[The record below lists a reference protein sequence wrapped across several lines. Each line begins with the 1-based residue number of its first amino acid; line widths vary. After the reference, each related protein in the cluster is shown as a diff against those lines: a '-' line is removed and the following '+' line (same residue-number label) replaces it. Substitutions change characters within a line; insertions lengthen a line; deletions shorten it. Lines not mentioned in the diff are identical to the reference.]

1 MNFVDLL
8 ENYLILKERDKDLYY
23 DVKDNIDKYKSFIYD
38 NLAYDIIIKD
48 DFIKLEKIPGIPEEW
63 MGINEFTE
71 IKEYI
76 FFILLIT
83 FLEDKNKEEQF
94 ILSSITE
101 YIEHNY
107 PDEKIEWT
115 IFKNRKSLIKVMK
128 FAIDSGIIKKN
139 DGSEEEFSKSET
151 GDVLYESTGL
161 SRYIVRRFSKNI
173 EDSESYEDLLG
184 DEFSGISKDLGTVRK
199 NRVFR
204 RLLLSP
210 VVYNDE
216 NDNDN
221 GDYDYIKSKR
231 SFIRNT
237 FEENLGWDIHIHK
250 NGALAALEN
259 SNEVKDIFP
268 NKKGESAAVLF
279 INKEVRRNINSGN
292 LKKEDNDTVV
302 MSNSEFDEF
311 IIEVRRTHGHGFTKT
326 LRDVSEQVFINI
338 IRNFMK
344 DFSMIREEK
353 DFTILM
359 PIIGKVLGEYPEDY
373 KGEAKDE

>member
-23 DVKDNIDKYKSFIYD
+23 DIKDNIDKYKDFIYE

-48 DFIKLEKIPGIPEEW
+48 DFIKLEKIPGVPEEW
-63 MGINEFTE
+63 MGISEFTE

-83 FLEDKNKEEQF
+83 FLEDKNKEDQF

-128 FAIDSGIIKKN
+128 FAIDIGIIKKN
-139 DGSEEEFSKSET
+139 DGSEEEFSKSEA
-151 GDVLYESTGL
+151 GDILYESTGL
-161 SRYIVRRFSKNI
+161 SRYIVRRFNKDI
-173 EDSESYEDLLG
+173 EASESYEELLS
-184 DEFSGISKDLGTVRK
+184 DEFSGISKDLGTVRR

-210 VVYNDE
+210 VIYNDE
-216 NDNDN
+216 NDN

-231 SFIRNT
+231 SFIRSA
-237 FEENLGWDIHIHK
+237 FEENLGWDIHVHR
-250 NGALAALEN
+250 NGALAVLEN

-268 NKKGESAAVLF
+268 SKKGESAAVLF
-279 INKEVRRNINSGN
+279 INKEVRNKIKLGD
-292 LKKEDNDTVV
+292 LKKEDNDIII
-302 MSNSEFDEF
+302 MKNYEFDEF
-311 IIEVRRTHGHGFTKT
+311 IIEVRKTYGHGFTKT
-326 LRDVSEQVFINI
+326 LRDASEEIFINI

-373 KGEAKDE
+373 KGGVKDE

>member
-128 FAIDSGIIKKN
+128 FAIDIGIIKKN

-173 EDSESYEDLLG
+173 EESESYEDLLG

-210 VVYNDE
+210 VIYNDE
-216 NDNDN
+216 NDN

-250 NGALAALEN
+250 NGALAVLEN

-311 IIEVRRTHGHGFTKT
+311 IIEVRKTHGHGFTKT
-326 LRDVSEQVFINI
+326 LRDASDQVFINT

-353 DFTILM
+353 DFTMLM

>member
-128 FAIDSGIIKKN
+128 FAIDIGIIKKN

-151 GDVLYESTGL
+151 GDVLYESTGF
-161 SRYIVRRFSKNI
+161 IVRRFSKNI

-184 DEFSGISKDLGTVRK
+184 AEFSGISKDLGTVRK

-216 NDNDN
+216 NDN

>member
-48 DFIKLEKIPGIPEEW
+48 DFIKLEKISGIPEEW

-128 FAIDSGIIKKN
+128 FAIDIGIIKKN

-161 SRYIVRRFSKNI
+161 SRYIVRKFSKNI

-184 DEFSGISKDLGTVRK
+184 AEFSGISKDLGTVRK

-216 NDNDN
+216 NDN

-302 MSNSEFDEF
+302 MRNSEFDEF

>member
-128 FAIDSGIIKKN
+128 FAIDIGIIKKN

-216 NDNDN
+216 NDN

-250 NGALAALEN
+250 NGALAVLEN
-259 SNEVKDIFP
+259 SNEIKDIFP
-268 NKKGESAAVLF
+268 NKKGESAVVLF
-279 INKEVRRNINSGN
+279 INKEIRRNINSGN
-292 LKKEDNDTVV
+292 FKKEDNDTVV
-302 MSNSEFDEF
+302 MSNLEFDGF
-311 IIEVRRTHGHGFTKT
+311 IIEVRKTHGHGFTKT

>member
-8 ENYLILKERDKDLYY
+8 ENYLILKGRDKDLYY

-48 DFIKLEKIPGIPEEW
+48 DFIKLEKIPVIPEEW

-107 PDEKIEWT
+107 LDEKIEWT

-128 FAIDSGIIKKN
+128 FAIDIGIIKKN

-216 NDNDN
+216 NDN

>member
-8 ENYLILKERDKDLYY
+8 ENYLILKERDKELYY

-128 FAIDSGIIKKN
+128 FAIDIGIIKKN

-216 NDNDN
+216 NDN

-250 NGALAALEN
+250 NGALAVLEN

-279 INKEVRRNINSGN
+279 INKEIRRNINSGN
-292 LKKEDNDTVV
+292 FKKEDNDTVV
-302 MSNSEFDEF
+302 MSNLEFDGF
-311 IIEVRRTHGHGFTKT
+311 IIEVRKTHGHGFTKT

>member
-128 FAIDSGIIKKN
+128 FAIDIGIIKKN

-184 DEFSGISKDLGTVRK
+184 AEFSGISKDLGTVRK

-216 NDNDN
+216 NDN

-326 LRDVSEQVFINI
+326 LRDVSE
-338 IRNFMK
+338 
-344 DFSMIREEK
+344 K

>member
-23 DVKDNIDKYKSFIYD
+23 DIKDNIDKYKSFIYD

-128 FAIDSGIIKKN
+128 FAIDIGIIKKN

-173 EDSESYEDLLG
+173 EDSESYEDLLS

-216 NDNDN
+216 NDN

-250 NGALAALEN
+250 NGTLADLEN
-259 SNEVKDIFP
+259 SNEVTDIYP
-268 NKKGESAAVLF
+268 KKKGESAAVLF

-292 LKKEDNDTVV
+292 FKKEDNDTVI

-311 IIEVRRTHGHGFTKT
+311 IIEVRKAHGHGFTKT
-326 LRDVSEQVFINI
+326 LRDVSDQVFINL

-344 DFSMIREEK
+344 DFSIIREEK

>member
-128 FAIDSGIIKKN
+128 FAIDIGIIKKN

-184 DEFSGISKDLGTVRK
+184 AEFSGISKDLGTVRK

-216 NDNDN
+216 NDN

-326 LRDVSEQVFINI
+326 LRDVSEQDFINI

>member
-128 FAIDSGIIKKN
+128 FAIDIGIIKKN

-184 DEFSGISKDLGTVRK
+184 AEFSRISKDLGTVRK

-216 NDNDN
+216 NDN

>member
-8 ENYLILKERDKDLYY
+8 ENYLILKERDKELYY
-23 DVKDNIDKYKSFIYD
+23 DVKDNIDKYKNFIYD

-48 DFIKLEKIPGIPEEW
+48 DFIKLEKIPGVPEEW
-63 MGINEFTE
+63 MGISEFTE

-128 FAIDSGIIKKN
+128 FAIDIGIIKKN

-151 GDVLYESTGL
+151 GDILYESTGL
-161 SRYIVRRFSKNI
+161 SRYIVRRFNKDI
-173 EDSESYEDLLG
+173 EDSQSYEDLLS
-184 DEFSGISKDLGTVRK
+184 DEFSGISRDLGIVRK

-210 VVYNDE
+210 IVYNDE
-216 NDNDN
+216 NDN

-231 SFIRNT
+231 SFIRSA
-237 FEENLGWDIHIHK
+237 FEENLGWDIHVHK
-250 NGALAALEN
+250 NGALAVLEN
-259 SNEVKDIFP
+259 SNEIKDTFP
-268 NKKGESAAVLF
+268 NKKGESAVVLF
-279 INKEVRRNINSGN
+279 INKEVRSKIKSGDF
-292 LKKEDNDTVV
+292 KKEDNDIVV
-302 MSNSEFDEF
+302 MKNSEFDEF
-311 IIEVRRTHGHGFTKT
+311 IIEVRKTHGHGFTKA
-326 LRDVSEQVFINI
+326 LRDASEQVFINI
-338 IRNFMK
+338 IRNFMRE
-344 DFSMIREEK
+344 FSMIREEN

>member
-23 DVKDNIDKYKSFIYD
+23 DFKDNIDKYKSFIYD

-128 FAIDSGIIKKN
+128 FAIDIGIIKKN

-184 DEFSGISKDLGTVRK
+184 AEFSEISKDLGTVRK

-216 NDNDN
+216 NDN

>member
-128 FAIDSGIIKKN
+128 FAIDIGIIKKN

-184 DEFSGISKDLGTVRK
+184 AEFSGISKDLGTVRK

-216 NDNDN
+216 NDN

-311 IIEVRRTHGHGFTKT
+311 IIEVRRTYGHGFTKT

-373 KGEAKDE
+373 KGEAKDEW

>member
-128 FAIDSGIIKKN
+128 FAIDIGIIKKN

-216 NDNDN
+216 NDN

-268 NKKGESAAVLF
+268 NKKGESSVVLLLSK
-279 INKEVRRNINSGN
+279 IIRENISNLN
-292 LKKEDNDTVV
+292 LKEDDIIYFEKE
-302 MSNSEFDEF
+302 EFDKLLLDLRKEN
-311 IIEVRRTHGHGFTKT
+311 GHGFTKT
-326 LRDVSEQVFINI
+326 LREYSDELYIHTI
-338 IRNFMK
+338 KEYMK
-344 DFSMIREEK
+344 SFSMLDIK
-353 DFTILM
+353 DNLVLILPLM
-359 PIIGKVLGEYPEDY
+359 GKIIGDYPKDY
-373 KGEAKDE
+373 KEKINEQ

>member
-128 FAIDSGIIKKN
+128 FAIDIGIIKKN

-216 NDNDN
+216 NDN

-250 NGALAALEN
+250 NGALAVLEN
-259 SNEVKDIFP
+259 SNEIKDIFP
-268 NKKGESAAVLF
+268 NKKGESAVVLF
-279 INKEVRRNINSGN
+279 INKEIRRNINSGN
-292 LKKEDNDTVV
+292 FKKEDNDTVV
-302 MSNSEFDEF
+302 MSNLEFDGF
-311 IIEVRRTHGHGFTKT
+311 IIEVRKTHGHGFTKT
-326 LRDVSEQVFINI
+326 LRDVSDQVFINL

-353 DFTILM
+353 YFTILM

>member
-128 FAIDSGIIKKN
+128 FAIDIGIIKKN

-216 NDNDN
+216 NDN

-268 NKKGESAAVLF
+268 NNKGESAAVLF

>member
-128 FAIDSGIIKKN
+128 FAIDIGIIKKN

-184 DEFSGISKDLGTVRK
+184 AEFSGISKDLGTVRK

-216 NDNDN
+216 NDN

-311 IIEVRRTHGHGFTKT
+311 IIEVRRTHAHGFTKT

>member
-23 DVKDNIDKYKSFIYD
+23 DIKDNIDKYKSFIYD

-128 FAIDSGIIKKN
+128 FAIDIGIIKKN

-216 NDNDN
+216 NDN

-250 NGALAALEN
+250 NGALAVLEN

-268 NKKGESAAVLF
+268 NKKGESAVVLF
-279 INKEVRRNINSGN
+279 INKEIRRNINSGN
-292 LKKEDNDTVV
+292 FKKEDNDTVV
-302 MSNSEFDEF
+302 MSNLEFDGF
-311 IIEVRRTHGHGFTKT
+311 IIELRKTHGHGFTNT
-326 LRDVSEQVFINI
+326 LRDSSDQVFINI

>member
-8 ENYLILKERDKDLYY
+8 ENYLILKERDKDLSY

-128 FAIDSGIIKKN
+128 FAIDIGIIKKN

-216 NDNDN
+216 NDN

-302 MSNSEFDEF
+302 MRNSEFDEF

>member
-23 DVKDNIDKYKSFIYD
+23 DAKDNIDKYKSFIYD

-63 MGINEFTE
+63 MGISEFTE

-128 FAIDSGIIKKN
+128 FAIDIGIIKKN

-216 NDNDN
+216 NDN

-250 NGALAALEN
+250 NGALAVLEN
-259 SNEVKDIFP
+259 SNEIKDIFP
-268 NKKGESAAVLF
+268 NKKGESAVVLF
-279 INKEVRRNINSGN
+279 INKEIRRNINSGN
-292 LKKEDNDTVV
+292 FKKEDNDTVV
-302 MSNSEFDEF
+302 MSNLEFDGF
-311 IIEVRRTHGHGFTKT
+311 IIEVRKTHGHGFTKT
-326 LRDVSEQVFINI
+326 LRDASDQVFINI

>member
-128 FAIDSGIIKKN
+128 FAIDIGIIKKN

-216 NDNDN
+216 NDN

-302 MSNSEFDEF
+302 MRNSEFDEF

-326 LRDVSEQVFINI
+326 LRDVSDQVFINI

-344 DFSMIREEK
+344 DFSMIREEE

-359 PIIGKVLGEYPEDY
+359 PVIGKVLGEYPEDY

>member
-23 DVKDNIDKYKSFIYD
+23 DTKDNIDKYKSFIYD

-63 MGINEFTE
+63 MGISEFTE

-128 FAIDSGIIKKN
+128 FAIDIGIIKKN

-173 EDSESYEDLLG
+173 EDSESYEDLLS

-216 NDNDN
+216 NDN

-311 IIEVRRTHGHGFTKT
+311 IIEVRKTHGHGFTKT
-326 LRDVSEQVFINI
+326 LRDVSDQVFINL

>member
-23 DVKDNIDKYKSFIYD
+23 DAKDNIDKYKSFIYD

-128 FAIDSGIIKKN
+128 FAIDIGIIKKN

-216 NDNDN
+216 NDN

-279 INKEVRRNINSGN
+279 INKEVRININSGN

-302 MSNSEFDEF
+302 MSNLEFDEF
-311 IIEVRRTHGHGFTKT
+311 IIEVRKTHGHGFTKT

>member
-128 FAIDSGIIKKN
+128 FAIDIGIIKKN

-173 EDSESYEDLLG
+173 EDSESYEDLLS

-216 NDNDN
+216 NDN

-302 MSNSEFDEF
+302 MSNLEFDGF
-311 IIEVRRTHGHGFTKT
+311 IIEVRKTHGHGFTKT
-326 LRDVSEQVFINI
+326 LRDASDQVFINI

>member
-128 FAIDSGIIKKN
+128 FAIDIGIIKKN

-173 EDSESYEDLLG
+173 EDSESYEDLLS

-204 RLLLSP
+204 RLLVARVL
-210 VVYNDE
+210 YNDE
-216 NDNDN
+216 NDN

-311 IIEVRRTHGHGFTKT
+311 IIEVRKTHGHGFTKT

>member
-8 ENYLILKERDKDLYY
+8 ENYLILKERDKELYY
-23 DVKDNIDKYKSFIYD
+23 DIKDNIDKYKSFIYD

-63 MGINEFTE
+63 MGIKEFTE

-128 FAIDSGIIKKN
+128 FAIDIGIIKKN

-161 SRYIVRRFSKNI
+161 SRYIVRRFSKDI
-173 EDSESYEDLLG
+173 EDSESYEDLLS

-216 NDNDN
+216 NDN

-231 SFIRNT
+231 SFITST
-237 FEENLGWDIHIHK
+237 FEENLGWDIHVHK
-250 NGALAALEN
+250 NGALAVLEN
-259 SNEVKDIFP
+259 SNEVKDFFP
-268 NKKGESAAVLF
+268 NKNGESSAVLF
-279 INKEVRRNINSGN
+279 INNEVRSKSKSGN
-292 LKKEDNDTVV
+292 FKKEDNETVIIK
-302 MSNSEFDEF
+302 NSDFDEF
-311 IIEVRRTHGHGFTKT
+311 IIEVRKFQGHGFT
-326 LRDVSEQVFINI
+326 
-338 IRNFMK
+338 
-344 DFSMIREEK
+344 
-353 DFTILM
+353 
-359 PIIGKVLGEYPEDY
+359 
-373 KGEAKDE
+373 

>member
-128 FAIDSGIIKKN
+128 FAIDIGIIKKN

-173 EDSESYEDLLG
+173 EDSESYEDLLS

-216 NDNDN
+216 NDN

-279 INKEVRRNINSGN
+279 INKEVRININSGN

-344 DFSMIREEK
+344 DFYMIREEK

>member
-23 DVKDNIDKYKSFIYD
+23 DIKDNIDKYKSFIYD

-128 FAIDSGIIKKN
+128 FAIDIGIIKKN

-173 EDSESYEDLLG
+173 EDSESYEDLLS

-216 NDNDN
+216 NDN

-268 NKKGESAAVLF
+268 NKKGESAVVLF
-279 INKEVRRNINSGN
+279 INKEIRRNINSGN
-292 LKKEDNDTVV
+292 FKKEDNDTVV
-302 MSNSEFDEF
+302 MSNLEFDGF
-311 IIEVRRTHGHGFTKT
+311 IIEVRKTHGHGFTKT
-326 LRDVSEQVFINI
+326 LRDASDQVFINI

>member
-8 ENYLILKERDKDLYY
+8 ENYLILKERDKELYY
-23 DVKDNIDKYKSFIYD
+23 DIKDNIDKYKSFIYD

-63 MGINEFTE
+63 MGIKEFTE

-128 FAIDSGIIKKN
+128 FAIDIGIIKKN

-161 SRYIVRRFSKNI
+161 SRYIVRRFSKDI
-173 EDSESYEDLLG
+173 EDSESYEDLLS

-216 NDNDN
+216 NDN

-231 SFIRNT
+231 SFIRST
-237 FEENLGWDIHIHK
+237 FEENLGWDIHVHK
-250 NGALAALEN
+250 NGALAVLEN

-268 NKKGESAAVLF
+268 NKKGESSAVLF
-279 INKEVRRNINSGN
+279 INNEVRSKIKSGN
-292 LKKEDNDTVV
+292 FKKEDNDTVIIK
-302 MSNSEFDEF
+302 NSEFDEF
-311 IIEVRRTHGHGFTKT
+311 IIEVRKNQGHGFTKA
-326 LRDVSEQVFINI
+326 LRDASEEVFINM
-338 IRNFMK
+338 IRSFMK
-344 DFSMIREEK
+344 EFSMIREEEE
-353 DFTILM
+353 FTILM
-359 PIIGKVLGEYPEDY
+359 PIIGKVLGEYPADY
-373 KGEAKDE
+373 KGEGKDEW

>member
-128 FAIDSGIIKKN
+128 FAIDIGIIKKN

-216 NDNDN
+216 NDN

-302 MSNSEFDEF
+302 MRNSEFDEF

-326 LRDVSEQVFINI
+326 LRDASDQVFINI